1 MTWSQIV
8 PITWLYFQDNQVKG
22 GRSMTGGRL
31 LTKLL
36 KFKGLRLVGWWFE
49 GRSNF
54 IIVVKP
60 YKNGSRCPSCDR
72 RGKVIRTMP
81 ARRWRD
87 LPIREW
93 SVFLQYAPRE
103 IRCPT
108 HGRLVERIPWAE
120 RSSRVTY
127 RFEYAL
133 LRHCQVMTQRAAA
146 ELLVIPKSTL
156 SNLLHRAIT
165 RQIRHPRLRSGPV
178 LRRLDR
184 QG

>member
-108 HGRLVERIPWAE
+108 T
-120 RSSRVTY
+120 RSSCGEDTVGRAIFSCDLSFRVCP
-127 RFEYAL
+127 A
-133 LRHCQVMTQRAAA
+133 QVLPGHDSASCGRAAG
-146 ELLVIPKSTL
+146 
-156 SNLLHRAIT
+156 
-165 RQIRHPRLRSGPV
+165 HP
-178 LRRLDR
+178 
-184 QG
+184 